1 MTVQSYQVTGL
12 KSELKLD
19 ANSIRH
25 FGSTEENWARIKI
38 FSSKCHGFNPWIW
51 EKKTSIRTWLL
62 FSLKMYCTT
71 W

>member
-19 ANSIRH
+19 ANRIRH

-51 EKKTSIRTWLL
+51 EKKQA
-62 FSLKMYCTT
+62 
-71 W
+71 